1 MDSTN
6 NINNTKAGK
15 ELDIR
20 DAISY
25 LFSKIWIIALVVAA
39 TIIVAFLITNFTTEL
54 FTSTNKAMLINKN
67 EQSETDISDKLNA
80 SDLTIAIQL
89 TKMSS
94 EIFTSDSFAVRVA
107 EMLNNDEGSFTNC
120 IELIYNDNQEPV
132 AFKNFYGNTISI
144 EDGKQV
150 TFKDFYGGEIGF
162 TTVKSSLKVNSNED
176 TCAVTLSSTT
186 TNPNL
191 SALIV
196 TASYECM
203 QDHINENFKVE
214 SIIVGQVDYGRVPK
228 SPSNI
233 HYFRNMAIGAVLGAV
248 AISAILLAFYIFDD
262 KIKTPDDV
270 EKHLGLS
277 VLGEIPEIEEEAWGD
292 WEWEI

>member
-6 NINNTKAGK
+6 NSVNNTKVGK
-15 ELDIR
+15 EIDIR
-20 DAISY
+20 DATSY
-25 LFSKIWIIALVVAA
+25 LLSKIWIIALIAVAA
-39 TIIVAFLITNFTTEL
+39 VIIAFLVTNFTTEMY
-54 FTSTNKAMLINKN
+54 TSTNKAMLLNKN
-67 EQSETDISDKLNA
+67 EQGDTNNSDKLNA
-80 SDLTIAIQL
+80 ADFSIAIQL

-107 EMLNNDEGSFTNC
+107 EMLNNDTGSFTS
-120 IELIYNDNQEPV
+120 ILGYKQDGTTPV
-132 AFKNFYGNTISI
+132 VFY
-144 EDGKQV
+144 
-150 TFKDFYGGEIGF
+150 DFYKPFSGEDEINF
-162 TTVKSSLKVNSNED
+162 SVIKSSLKVNSNED

-186 TNPNL
+186 TNPTL

-196 TASYECM
+196 SAAYECM

-233 HYFRNMAIGAVLGAV
+233 HYFRNMAIGAVAGLV
-248 AISAILLAFYIFDD
+248 AICSILLAFYIFDD
-262 KIKTPDDV
+262 KIKTPDDI

-277 VLGEIPEIEEEAWGD
+277 VLGEIPEIEEEA
-292 WEWEI
+292 

>member
-6 NINNTKAGK
+6 NNNNSVKVGK
-15 ELDIR
+15 EIDIR
-20 DAISY
+20 DAIGY
-25 LFSKIWIIALVVAA
+25 LFSKIWIIALITAA

-54 FTSTNKAMLINKN
+54 YTSTNKAMLINKN
-67 EQSETDISDKLNA
+67 EQVDNNTSDKLNA
-80 SDLTIAIQL
+80 SDLSIAIQL

-107 EMLNNDEGSFTNC
+107 EMLNTDDGQFTD
-120 IELIYNDNQEPV
+120 ILGYKDSDKKIPR
-132 AFKNFYGNTISI
+132 
-144 EDGKQV
+144 
-150 TFKDFYGGEIGF
+150 TFSDFYGGEIQYSA
-162 TTVKSSLKVNSNED
+162 VKSSLRVSSNED
-176 TCAVTLSSTT
+176 TCAVSLSSTT
-186 TNPNL
+186 KNPTL

-196 TASYECM
+196 TASYACM

-233 HYFRNMAIGAVLGAV
+233 HYFRNMAIGAVLGFV
-248 AISAILLAFYIFDD
+248 AICAILLAFYIFDD
-262 KIKTPDDV
+262 KIKTPDDI

-292 WEWEI
+292 